1 MSNAAISAGA
11 IRVVLAGIPGLTAG
25 LVRRCVLGQS
35 DISIV
40 GELRNAEDLAAL
52 ARGQPIDVVVT
63 ARSREG
69 VPMPCQRLL
78 FGTTAVPVIAIDSEG
93 RLEVYD
99 RRVLREAAL
108 DELLAEIRRVAA
120 ASVATPPG

>member
-1 MSNAAISAGA
+1 MSNEALSGGA

-40 GELRNAEDLAAL
+40 GELRHADDLAAL
-52 ARGQPIDVVVT
+52 AHGQPIDVVLT
-63 ARSREG
+63 ARTGDG
-69 VPMPCQRLL
+69 VPAPCQRLF
-78 FGTTAVPVIAIDSEG
+78 FGSTAVPVIAIDAQG
-93 RLEVYD
+93 RLEIYD

-108 DELLAEIRRVAA
+108 DELLAEIRKAA
-120 ASVATPPG
+120 RRAVTAPE